1 MTQAT
6 ASTDDAIREVAAD
19 VDRTVR
25 ETDQEGRRRNVGFS
39 IMHVS
44 GEEEDDP
51 SLSALTSLV
60 DELVLAEAE
69 HPDIAVSDESGWTL
83 SAFRSGRV
91 VWEHV
96 EADVE
101 PRHLEHMPREQLITM
116 LEALAEQDI
125 EFVEAHPWRPGY

>member
-6 ASTDDAIREVAAD
+6 ASTDDEIREVAAD

-83 SAFRSGRV
+83 SLFARV
-91 VWEHV
+91 AWCGSTSKRTSNLVTSNTCR
-96 EADVE
+96 ASS
-101 PRHLEHMPREQLITM
+101 
-116 LEALAEQDI
+116 
-125 EFVEAHPWRPGY
+125 